1 MRRDITFESKG
12 LRCAG
17 WLYVPDDLKQ
27 GQRAPTIVMAHGFSA
42 VKEQNLD
49 DYAER
54 FAKAGFVTLVFDYRY
69 LGTSEGEPRGQ
80 IFWYQQHED
89 YRNAITWVSDQ
100 PEADPLRIGLW
111 GTSYSGAHVLYL
123 GAHEIRIK
131 AVVSQVH
138 GGINTWDAL
147 EIILKKEGIALI
159 KDMINQDRIARYK
172 TGKINYLPVT
182 GPEGE
187 EAFMPGNEA
196 YEWFTRSDAPNW
208 LNQVTMESVE
218 KFIEYDP
225 GAWIHRISPTPLLM
239 ILAEKDT
246 VIRLD
251 MAKKVYERAGEPKD
265 LIVLPCKHF
274 DVYDKEPYFSQ
285 AADAAIQWFKKYL

>member
-1 MRRDITFESKG
+1 MRRDITFDSKG
-12 LRCAG
+12 LQCAG

-49 DYAER
+49 SYAER
-54 FAKAGFVTLVFDYRY
+54 FAKAGFVTLVFDYRF
-69 LGTSEGEPRGQ
+69 LGASEGEPRGQ

-100 PEADPLRIGLW
+100 PDADPDRIGIW
-111 GTSYSGAHVLYL
+111 GTSYSGAHVIYL
-123 GAHEIRIK
+123 GAHEIRVK

-147 EIILKKEGIALI
+147 ERMLKPEGIAFI

-172 TGKINYLPVT
+172 TRKINYLPIT

-187 EAFMPGNEA
+187 ESFMPGNEA
-196 YEWFTRSDAPNW
+196 YEWFTRADAPNW
-208 LNQVTMESVE
+208 LNKVTMESVE

-251 MAKKVYERAGEPKD
+251 MAKEFYDRAGEPKE
-265 LIVLPCKHF
+265 LMVKPCKHF
-274 DVYDKEPYFSQ
+274 EIYDKDPYFSQ
-285 AADAAIQWFKKYL
+285 AADAAIQWFQKYL